1 MSSIPSVRS
10 AIQQNDPSSNSSTL
24 HNKLLKMHTKLCEK
38 KEKFTNLP
46 KKFIMGVQ
54 VDHHT

>member
-1 MSSIPSVRS
+1 MTQVQLP
-10 AIQQNDPSSNSSTL
+10 STL
-24 HNKLLKMHTKLCEK
+24 HNKLLKINTKLCGK